1 MQVSKKTGYK
11 QIPHPLFIAF
21 LQLKQGTCLIWLN
34 RIAIVSSNIIILTY
48 CTNKLILEIIF
59 PDKFL
64 FQGVV
69 VAITTNGNAE
79 IRNLNVKLFRKST
92 ATLIIIFPSFVAYK
106 LMAMLFLLYRVTYMY
121 YSFVIYQC
129 QCLVIILY
137 IIGGIIMTKDF
148 IVRPKYTDKK
158 EDKSIT
164 MTIRLERELQ
174 EEYDKLS
181 AKSGRSRNELMC
193 MALRYALENLKFVE

>member
-1 MQVSKKTGYK
+1 M
-11 QIPHPLFIAF
+11 
-21 LQLKQGTCLIWLN
+21 
-34 RIAIVSSNIIILTY
+34 
-48 CTNKLILEIIF
+48 ILEIIF

-64 FQGVV
+64 FQDVV
-69 VAITTNGNAE
+69 IAITTNGNAE

-106 LMAMLFLLYRVTYMY
+106 PMAMLFLLYRVTYMY